1 MFKDL
6 IGKDVLVLVAT
17 RGEMVLEYTGVLIS
31 EGENTLKLENV
42 SISTAIL
49 SFQRNMFGNI
59 NSYKDNIS
67 EIIVNKEYVVSCNV
81 R

>member
-1 MFKDL
+1 
-6 IGKDVLVLVAT
+6 
-17 RGEMVLEYTGVLIS
+17 MVLEYSGVLVS
-31 EGENTLKLENV
+31 EDDKSLKLENV

-67 EIIVNKEYVVSCNV
+67 EIVVNKEFVVSCNV